1 MLCSH
6 FHNSSIVPQSTVF
19 VHCAELPTRDPAH
32 AHIHLLEAAPFRSSL
47 LSHAIRCGCSLHY
60 SPLCLTI
67 YPESSPSFPFGTF
80 FIPSLLYSV
89 YLLVA
94 HPLTLYSYLPV
105 CYHLDLWAYLT
116 FMQQSY
122 FPYELFTC
130 LPVPSIYFS
139 DFADHTITCT
149 LLKSTSCRHSL
160 IAYLHLSQPLSL
172 ISLPISLPSH
182 EVSSEMLSVSS
193 DRCCSSANLYSVIES
208 SWKYSF
214 CAKLFFFIGAR
225 SLGAPGKVLA
235 QPPQRE

>member
-105 CYHLDLWAYLT
+105 CYHPILLAYLT
-116 FMQQSY
+116 LCSSHTFPMNCLLVFQSC
-122 FPYELFTC
+122 PYI
-130 LPVPSIYFS
+130 SQ
-139 DFADHTITCT
+139 T
-149 LLKSTSCRHSL
+149 LLTTPLPAHYLRVPHVD
-160 IAYLHLSQPLSL
+160 IAL
-172 ISLPISLPSH
+172 
-182 EVSSEMLSVSS
+182 
-193 DRCCSSANLYSVIES
+193 
-208 SWKYSF
+208 
-214 CAKLFFFIGAR
+214 
-225 SLGAPGKVLA
+225 
-235 QPPQRE
+235 